1 MGGNKE
7 MLKIQ
12 AERLAVI
19 YKLIGSSGN
28 GVPETEFRKQNLQGA
43 SASPTPSPFSLTM
56 AGTFSKPQPSSSTQF
71 FIGSLLIAETSHR
84 SIGMLIQWN
93 WPRSYRRSLA
103 GPLLISIFSLVS
115 THSQLLLVS
124 LLYR

>member
-28 GVPETEFRKQNLQGA
+28 GVPETEFARGI
-43 SASPTPSPFSLTM
+43 
-56 AGTFSKPQPSSSTQF
+56 GQPD
-71 FIGSLLIAETSHR
+71 
-84 SIGMLIQWN
+84 SIPI
-93 WPRSYRRSLA
+93 
-103 GPLLISIFSLVS
+103 
-115 THSQLLLVS
+115 
-124 LLYR
+124 